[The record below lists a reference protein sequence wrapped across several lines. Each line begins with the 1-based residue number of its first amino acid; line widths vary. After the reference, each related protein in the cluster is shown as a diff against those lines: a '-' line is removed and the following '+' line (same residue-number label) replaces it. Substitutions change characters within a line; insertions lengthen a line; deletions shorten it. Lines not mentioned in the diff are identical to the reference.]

1 MNTILEID
9 VGKITF
15 IITKSREFEAQAPA
29 PAPDGIA
36 EEGLGGNL
44 AEAEFRESGVL
55 DTDDAT
61 YDELK
66 SWIRA
71 INHDDQCQIVALAWV
86 GRGDFGKDEWD
97 EALKIAHDEHN
108 NRTAEY
114 LLGMPLLSDYLEDGL
129 SLFELSY
136 AD

>member
-1 MNTILEID
+1 MLEID

-15 IITKSREFEAQAPA
+15 IITKAREFEAQGPA

-36 EEGLGGNL
+36 DEVFDGNV
-44 AEAEFRESGVL
+44 ADAEFRETPET
-55 DTDDAT
+55 DTEDAT
-61 YDELK
+61 YEELK

-86 GRGDFGKDEWD
+86 GRGDFGKGEWD

-114 LLGMPLLSDYLEDGL
+114 LLGMPLLPDYLEDGL
-129 SLFELSY
+129 SQFEKSY

>member
-1 MNTILEID
+1 MLEID

-15 IITKSREFEAQAPA
+15 IITKSREFEAQSPA

-36 EEGLGGNL
+36 EEGFDGNL
-44 AEAEFRESGVL
+44 GKAEFRESAEI
-55 DTDDAT
+55 DADDAT

-97 EALKIAHDEHN
+97 EALKIARDEHN

-129 SLFELSY
+129 SQFELSY

>member
-1 MNTILEID
+1 MLEID
-9 VGKITF
+9 VGKVTF
-15 IITKSREFEAQAPA
+15 IITKSREFEAQTPA
-29 PAPDGIA
+29 PAPDGIT
-36 EEGLGGNL
+36 EEVFDGKL
-44 AEAEFRESGVL
+44 AEAEFRDSAAA

-108 NRTAEY
+108 SRTAEY
-114 LLGMPLLSDYLEDGL
+114 LLGMPLLPDYLEDGL
-129 SLFELSY
+129 SQFELSY

>member
-1 MNTILEID
+1 MAD
-9 VGKITF
+9 
-15 IITKSREFEAQAPA
+15 
-29 PAPDGIA
+29 
-36 EEGLGGNL
+36 
-44 AEAEFRESGVL
+44 AEFRETPET
-55 DTDDAT
+55 DTEDAT

-86 GRGDFGKDEWD
+86 GRGDFGKGEWD

-114 LLGMPLLSDYLEDGL
+114 LLGMPLLPDYLEDGL
-129 SLFELSY
+129 SQFEKSY

>member
-1 MNTILEID
+1 LTGIKAAFSVWFMITIDRQEEGITMLEID

-15 IITKSREFEAQAPA
+15 IITKTREFEAQAPA
-29 PAPDGIA
+29 PAPEGIA
-36 EEGLGGNL
+36 GEGIDGRL
-44 AEAEFRESGVL
+44 AGAEFRESGEA
-55 DTDDAT
+55 DTNDAT

-86 GRGDFGKDEWD
+86 GRGDFGRDEWD

-108 NRTAEY
+108 N
-114 LLGMPLLSDYLEDGL
+114 
-129 SLFELSY
+129 
-136 AD
+136 

>member
-1 MNTILEID
+1 MLEID
-9 VGKITF
+9 VGKIAF
-15 IITKSREFEAQAPA
+15 IITKSREFEAQSPA

-36 EEGLGGNL
+36 EEGFDGNL
-44 AEAEFRESGVL
+44 GKAEFRESAEI
-55 DTDDAT
+55 DADDAT

-97 EALKIAHDEHN
+97 EALKIARDEHN

-129 SLFELSY
+129 SQFELSY